1 MLRRSLVIAT
11 LLLCGCTTVS
21 DFQKMSAHE
30 RAVAVCKRQKDL
42 QSIANQISN
51 LQSGINDSQSALA
64 RGYRV
69 HQQCR
74 QVEVYGNASVN
85 CYKIGFQVQCDE
97 TRPKS
102 YETRCTETPV
112 SINPELEKENIRN
125 WSQSVESL
133 KAQAKEKGQKCYQFI
148 YPLSPEQAYKYY

>member
-1 MLRRSLVIAT
+1 MLRRSLIIAT
-11 LLLCGCTTVS
+11 LLLYGCTTVS

-30 RAVAVCKRQKDL
+30 RSVAVCKRQKDI
-42 QSIANQISN
+42 QSIADQISN
-51 LQSGINDSQSALA
+51 LQSGINDSQRALA

-69 HQQCR
+69 HRQCH
-74 QVEVYGNASVN
+74 QVEVYGNASVTCN
-85 CYKIGFQVQCDE
+85 RFGSHVTCDE
-97 TRPKS
+97 SRPKS

-112 SINPELEKENIRN
+112 SINPDLEKENIRN

-133 KAQAKEKGQKCYQFI
+133 KAQAKEKHSKCYQFI

>member
-1 MLRRSLVIAT
+1 MLRRSLIIAT

-21 DFQKMSAHE
+21 DFKKMSAHE
-30 RAVAVCKRQKDL
+30 RAVSVCKRQKDL
-42 QSIANQISN
+42 QGIAIQISN

-64 RGYRV
+64 RGYKV

-74 QVEVYGNASVN
+74 QVAVYGNASLTCNRFGSQVN
-85 CYKIGFQVQCDE
+85 CDE

-112 SINPELEKENIRN
+112 SINPEQEKENIRN
-125 WSQSVESL
+125 WSQSIESL
-133 KAQAKEKGQKCYQFI
+133 KAQAKEKAQTCYQFI

>member
-1 MLRRSLVIAT
+1 MHRSPLIIAT

-74 QVEVYGNASVN
+74 QVEVYGNASVTCN
-85 CYKIGFQVQCDE
+85 RFGSQVTCNE
-97 TRPKS
+97 TRQKS

-133 KAQAKEKGQKCYQFI
+133 RAQAKEKAQKCYQFI